1 MILLCLCNYFDNN
14 LKSATLVVKSIL
26 MNACRYGMF
35 KNLEF
40 LSVAVLIQ
48 RETSSMNAFIVASNM
63 FVSISHSNLFTFFNE
78 PFYPGHPQNEIT
90 FNFARNEK

>member
-63 FVSISHSNLFTFFNE
+63 FVSISHSNLFIFFNE
-78 PFYPGHPQNEIT
+78 PFYPGHPRNEIT